1 VVGIVAVIITLS
13 VVVLMVSQKPSV
25 NPPGAPQSVS
35 AVGGVGKVTI
45 QWSEVVGAT
54 SYNIYWSTTPGFT
67 KENGTKI
74 EVLNSSYVHENL
86 ANNVTYYYLITAV
99 SPDGESDVSVEVS
112 ATTRFPRITGNAI
125 LPELSITYENG
136 LPGGGLY
143 GVFLFDLS
151 FNELANDT
159 DADSSFSFSVESN
172 KAYILVAY
180 YNGGQSLAAVTPTIT
195 DDLVQNISIDTEVAM
210 NLIVATEQAMD
221 LEPTSLSRPLNDL
234 LADANQEVAY
244 LNAFYEDRNNNRNA
258 DRIADAVHAL
268 TLDKLNRG
276 TGVKIEELNEATIR
290 AYGGGLQGIRSL
302 SAMLNQPNPP
312 LNPHFTFT
320 RYNSNNEVDFGMS
333 DLETKR
339 WDYLG
344 LGIFPHITTG
354 GTAVVFSGPTSA
366 QIDETSYVMGVYKK
380 VLGSAEDPVLL
391 TPLNIDC
398 LGASWSP
405 DETKIAFSG
414 RYVDPDGSM
423 RPFNIFV
430 MNSDGSDLTQLTDY
444 SWSLIGTEIRELQ
457 GAMNPSWSP
466 DGSEIIFE
474 TFYITLTTDME
485 LTGVSLLEK
494 INADGTNKQTILDGW
509 ATGFNAI
516 GNPSWSP
523 DGSRILFH
531 ARPPGQDDFEVIV
544 IPSNFKEGDYAQ
556 LLTRN
561 TADDYY
567 PSWSY
572 DGRFIIFSSD
582 REGEKGTLPE
592 VEDLDPFYVINSY
605 TGEVV
610 ADFGDF
616 TEAGYYFGPRFTAIE
631 AVFKAVEGVDT
642 DEFGNAIV
650 ASGSD
655 KRYNDDHSSYNYY
668 REIIPAANTVGI
680 TFSTTSWW
688 G

>member
-1 VVGIVAVIITLS
+1 
-13 VVVLMVSQKPSV
+13 MVYQKPSV
-25 NPPGAPQSVS
+25 NPPDIPQNVS
-35 AVGGVGKVTI
+35 AIADIWEVTI
-45 QWSEVVGAT
+45 EWSEVPDAT
-54 SYNIYWSTTPGFT
+54 SYNVYWSTTPGFA

-74 EVLNSSYVHENL
+74 EVFNSSYIHKNL

-99 SPDGESDVSVEVS
+99 GPGGESDVSVEVS
-112 ATTRFPRITGNAI
+112 ATTRLPRITGNAI
-125 LPELSITYENG
+125 LPELSIEYENG

-151 FNELANDT
+151 FNALANDT
-159 DADSSFSFSVESN
+159 DTDPSFSFSVEPN

-180 YNGGQSLAAVTPTIT
+180 YNGGQSLAAVTTTIT
-195 DDLVQNISIDTEVAM
+195 GDLVQDISIDTEVAM
-210 NLIVATEQAMD
+210 NLIVATEQVID
-221 LEPTSLSRPLNDL
+221 LEPTSLSRPLDDL

-258 DRIADAVHAL
+258 DRIADAVYAL
-268 TLDKLNRG
+268 TIDKLNQG
-276 TGVKIEELNEATIR
+276 TGVSIEELNEATIR
-290 AYGGGLQGIRSL
+290 AYGGGLQGIRPLKDML
-302 SAMLNQPNPP
+302 SQPNPP

-344 LGIFPHITTG
+344 LGLFPHITTG
-354 GTAVVFSGPTSA
+354 GTAVVFTAPTSA
-366 QIDETSYVMGVYKK
+366 LLDETSYVMGVYKK

-405 DETKIAFSG
+405 DENKIAFSG
-414 RYVDPDGSM
+414 RYVDPDASM
-423 RPFNIFV
+423 RPWNIFV

-444 SWSLIGTEIRELQ
+444 SWSLIGAEIRELQ

-474 TFYITLTTDME
+474 TFYITLTADME

-494 INADGTNKQTILDGW
+494 INADGTNQQIILNGW
-509 ATGFNAI
+509 TTDFSGI

-531 ARPPGQDDFEVIV
+531 ARPPGQDDFELIV

-556 LLTRN
+556 LLTKN

-567 PSWSY
+567 PTWSH
-572 DGRFIIFSSD
+572 DGRFVIFSSD
-582 REGEKGTLPE
+582 REGETGTLPE

-616 TEAGYYFGPRFTAIE
+616 TKAGYYFGPRFTAIE
-631 AVFKAVEGVDT
+631 AVLIAVEGIET
-642 DEFGNAIV
+642 DETGNAIID
-650 ASGSD
+650 SESD

-668 REIIPAANTVGI
+668 REIIPAANTVGV